1 MSDTLLPR
9 AQAGFG
15 ADFDDDF
22 DDGPEGADAA
32 PADEEED
39 EEDVEDEG
47 EGGSG
52 SDDSDGAEDAPLS
65 EAFWA
70 AAAARFRAGCAAGV
84 GGKAGA
90 AEEDDWE
97 TALGDDDGAEIG
109 RACAAPRS
117 GGAAPKRQSKKA
129 RKA

>member
-1 MSDTLLPR
+1 M
-9 AQAGFG
+9 QAGFG

-32 PADEEED
+32 PADEEEEV
-39 EEDVEDEG
+39 EEEVDVEDEG
-47 EGGSG
+47 EDGSG

-70 AAAARFRAGCAAGV
+70 AAAARFRAGRTAGV

-117 GGAAPKRQSKKA
+117 GGAAPKPQSKKA
-129 RKA
+129 RKAMKVF